1 MTFTNQRDGDDHDG
15 GCQGQ
20 LVAHTVG
27 AVASG
32 GGGGLRTAGDAGAG
46 VEGVGCS
53 RVTRRPR
60 GVAPGET
67 WGEVGHA
74 VTAAHLGKHGTR
86 GTEHAG
92 YAA

>member
-20 LVAHTVG
+20 LVAHTVV
-27 AVASG
+27 AVPSAS
-32 GGGGLRTAGDAGAG
+32 GGGLRTAGDAGAG

-53 RVTRRPR
+53 RVTHRPR

-74 VTAAHLGKHGTR
+74 VTAAHLGKYSTR
-86 GTEHAG
+86 GREYAGHA
-92 YAA
+92 A